1 MKINY
6 VSDIHLE
13 FSPNFTI
20 NDTGDILVLCGDI
33 IPANLLNE
41 SFAKKF
47 FNDISSRFN
56 QVLYILGNHEFYQ
69 YDLTYVNKIKNY
81 FTNNITVLHNE
92 SIVID
97 NIKFIGGTCWSD
109 FHKVDAM
116 TMKKAPR
123 MISDFKSVKNNGSI
137 LTVYDWLEEH
147 SKFINVLKQEL
158 TNEYTNIVCT
168 HHAPSYLTI
177 NDRFKDRYES
187 NGCYSSDLTRFM
199 DNVDYWFYGHMHEGY
214 DVDYNNC
221 KILTNPRSYPNEPRF
236 HNYIDKYVLLGD

>member
-20 NDTGDILVLCGDI
+20 NDSGNILILCGDI

-41 SFAKKF
+41 RFAKTF
-47 FNDISSRFN
+47 FNDISSKFDR
-56 QVLYILGNHEFYQ
+56 VLYVLGNHEFYQ
-69 YDLTYVNKIKNY
+69 YDLTYVDKIKNY
-81 FTNNITVLHNE
+81 FNNNITVLHNE
-92 SIVID
+92 SIIID

-109 FHKVDAM
+109 LHKADAM

-123 MISDFKSVKNNGSI
+123 MISDFKSVRSNGSI

-147 SKFINVLKQEL
+147 SKFIKILKQEL
-158 TNEYTNIVCT
+158 TDEYTNIVCS

-177 NDRFKDRYES
+177 NERFKDRYES
-187 NGCYSSDLTRFM
+187 NGCYSSDLTKFM
-199 DNVDYWFYGHMHEGY
+199 DKVDYWFYGHMHEGY

-221 KILTNPRSYPNEPRF
+221 KIRTNPRSYPNEPGF
-236 HNYIDKYVLLGD
+236 HTYIDKYILLGD